1 MILDRFKLDGK
12 AAIVTGAGQGIGK
25 ALALGLAEAGAN
37 IAAVDIVQ
45 ERLDGLCGEIE
56 AIGRKALPLV
66 CDVTDVAATREMVGQ
81 VRQDLGSVD
90 ILANNAGINLRDAS
104 VDYAPEMW
112 DKMMAVDLRGA
123 FFMAQAAGRVMIEQG
138 KGKIINTC
146 SILSRIGRPTITAYT
161 AAKHGLLGVTRA
173 LAVEWGPH
181 GINVNGIAPG
191 YFVTEMTQV
200 LKDDPKFDAWVLD
213 RVPLKRWGEVSDL
226 RGAVVYLASDAS
238 DYVTGQLIYVDG
250 GWTAG

>member
-1 MILDRFKLDGK
+1 MILDRFKLDGR

-25 ALALGLAEAGAN
+25 ALALGLAEAGADV
-37 IAAVDIVQ
+37 AAVDLVQ
-45 ERLDGLCGEIE
+45 ERIDGLCGEIE
-56 AIGRKALPLV
+56 AISRKALPLI
-66 CDVTDVAATREMVGQ
+66 CDVTDVEATRDMVGRVKQ
-81 VRQDLGSVD
+81 HFGSVD
-90 ILANNAGINLRDAS
+90 ILVNNAGINLRDAS
-104 VDYAPEMW
+104 VDFAPEMW
-112 DKMMAVDLRGA
+112 DKVMALDLRGA

-146 SILSRIGRPTITAYT
+146 SILSRIGRPTIPAYT
-161 AAKHGLLGVTRA
+161 AAKHGLQGVTRSLA
-173 LAVEWGPH
+173 LEWGPH

-200 LKDDPKFDAWVLD
+200 LKDDPEFDEWVLD
-213 RVPLKRWGEVSDL
+213 RVPLKRWGQVSDL
-226 RGAVVYLASDAS
+226 QGAVVYLASEAS